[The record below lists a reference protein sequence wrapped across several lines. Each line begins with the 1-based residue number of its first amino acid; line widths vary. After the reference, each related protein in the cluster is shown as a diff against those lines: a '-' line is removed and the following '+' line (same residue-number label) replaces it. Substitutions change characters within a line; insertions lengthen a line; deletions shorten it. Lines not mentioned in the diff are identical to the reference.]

1 MIKEVKD
8 NVKKDFLERFS
19 ISEEEFEE
27 AGFTWEELCYIAR
40 DYAYRLPHLRLIR
53 DEFLQ
58 EYIKNKDHRTGL
70 HSYRTRIKSPWH
82 LVEKIIRKRCENYPK
97 YRTLT
102 KDNYMKFVTD
112 TIGFRGLILYREDWV
127 VFHKYL
133 IRHFENNPDL
143 YIRDCIA
150 DFHPDKDLYMAEP
163 PKVHMRL
170 GDFSEIYSEWIPA
183 DNIFDRKHYRSV
195 HYILK
200 YKGIYME
207 VQLRTLFEE
216 GWGEIDHHI
225 LYPYKVSDPMLTE
238 FSELLNRL
246 SGMGDEMASFFKR
259 LCDVSSE
266 NFRPKQTTV
275 NPWADYST
283 FIRQERKPDLH
294 SIHTIDD
301 AILSV
306 IKK

>member
-1 MIKEVKD
+1 
-8 NVKKDFLERFS
+8 
-19 ISEEEFEE
+19 
-27 AGFTWEELCYIAR
+27 
-40 DYAYRLPHLRLIR
+40 
-53 DEFLQ
+53 
-58 EYIKNKDHRTGL
+58 
-70 HSYRTRIKSPWH
+70 
-82 LVEKIIRKRCENYPK
+82 
-97 YRTLT
+97 
-102 KDNYMKFVTD
+102 
-112 TIGFRGLILYREDWV
+112 
-127 VFHKYL
+127 
-133 IRHFENNPDL
+133 
-143 YIRDCIA
+143 
-150 DFHPDKDLYMAEP
+150 
-163 PKVHMRL
+163 
-170 GDFSEIYSEWIPA
+170 
-183 DNIFDRKHYRSV
+183 
-195 HYILK
+195 
-200 YKGIYME
+200 ME